1 MKIKDNIFRAYDIRG
16 LYPSEVN
23 IEFAKRL
30 GRAVIYFFSKKYK
43 SRGKNLNLVVG
54 SDTRA
59 TSPVLKRALI
69 ESLISCGANII
80 DIGEVTTPLFY
91 YSVKKAKSSGGIMV
105 TASHNPPSY
114 NGFKINGP
122 NLEIIAGKDFVRI
135 KKIMRLKTKIRSTR
149 FGQISPADFKKDYI
163 AFLVKQSKISKK
175 INAVIDACGGTTA
188 LLLPEVL
195 SKMPIKYK
203 PLYFEIDRMFKKHS
217 PNPLLAESKKPIQ
230 DEAKRGG
237 YQLGAVFDGDG
248 DRVFFVDE
256 KGNLVY
262 GHQIIALLTKELLKK
277 RARPTVA
284 YDLTLSRALGEFI
297 ALHGRG
303 IKTKVGRS
311 FLGKALSEGAVLG
324 GESSGHFYFDEF
336 FKRDSGIL
344 AFLKIAKII
353 SAAKMPFS
361 RLVAPF
367 QKYFQSEEINFKVK
381 NKEQTM
387 KFVEEALKNSRPR
400 PKISR
405 LDGLGIA
412 FEDLWFNLRPSNTE
426 PVLRLN
432 LEAKTGWLVKEKTK
446 LLRKIIRRSR

>member
-195 SKMPIKYK
+195 
-203 PLYFEIDRMFKKHS
+203 
-217 PNPLLAESKKPIQ
+217 
-230 DEAKRGG
+230 
-237 YQLGAVFDGDG
+237 
-248 DRVFFVDE
+248 
-256 KGNLVY
+256 
-262 GHQIIALLTKELLKK
+262 
-277 RARPTVA
+277 
-284 YDLTLSRALGEFI
+284 
-297 ALHGRG
+297 
-303 IKTKVGRS
+303 
-311 FLGKALSEGAVLG
+311 
-324 GESSGHFYFDEF
+324 
-336 FKRDSGIL
+336 
-344 AFLKIAKII
+344 
-353 SAAKMPFS
+353 
-361 RLVAPF
+361 
-367 QKYFQSEEINFKVK
+367 
-381 NKEQTM
+381 
-387 KFVEEALKNSRPR
+387 
-400 PKISR
+400 
-405 LDGLGIA
+405 
-412 FEDLWFNLRPSNTE
+412 
-426 PVLRLN
+426 
-432 LEAKTGWLVKEKTK
+432 
-446 LLRKIIRRSR
+446 